1 MERLLENCA
10 YSALSALNAQIGG
23 ADRVELCSGMAEGGT
38 TPSYGEI
45 VAARKVL
52 TSARLHV
59 IIRPR
64 GGDFLYDDI
73 ELEAMLNDIKMAK
86 SIGADGIVLGCLT
99 ADGSIDTANLKI
111 LLKAA
116 EGMSTTFHRAFDV
129 CNNPLEALETIINLG
144 FDRILTSGQQPDA
157 EHGIP
162 LLRQL
167 VERAADRII
176 IMPGCGI
183 NANNILRIALETGA
197 TEFHSSAK
205 RIMASRMTYHNE
217 AVSMGDKGTDEYT
230 RTITD
235 PDKIRQLKSIISN
248 IKNL

>member
-73 ELEAMLNDIKMAK
+73 ELETMLNDIKMAK

-129 CNNPLEALETIINLG
+129 TADPYQAMETLIVCG
-144 FDRILTSGQQPDA
+144 ADRVLTSGMQSKAIEGTLLIKELQQRYGSQIEILAGSGVNAENAETLIKETGISQVHSSCKSFLQDPTTARGNVSYAYLSKEHESDYDVVDA
-157 EHGIP
+157 EKV
-162 LLRQL
+162 RAL
-167 VERAADRII
+167 V
-176 IMPGCGI
+176 
-183 NANNILRIALETGA
+183 
-197 TEFHSSAK
+197 K
-205 RIMASRMTYHNE
+205 
-217 AVSMGDKGTDEYT
+217 AVCH
-230 RTITD
+230 
-235 PDKIRQLKSIISN
+235 
-248 IKNL
+248 